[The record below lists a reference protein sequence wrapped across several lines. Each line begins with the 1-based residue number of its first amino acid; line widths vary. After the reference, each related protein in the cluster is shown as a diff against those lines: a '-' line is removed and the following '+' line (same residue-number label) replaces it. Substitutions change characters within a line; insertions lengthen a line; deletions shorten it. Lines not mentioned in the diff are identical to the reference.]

1 MWLAIVIIGVVTLA
15 MRASF
20 IIGRDHLRLP
30 ALAERGLSFVPVAV
44 LSAIIVPELM
54 IKDGEFRMPW
64 FMLVDGELQFVLGN
78 VRFAAGVVA
87 IIVAWRTR
95 NAILTIAAGMLT
107 LWVLQWLVG

>member
-1 MWLAIVIIGVVTLA
+1 MSQVHPRARTTPRTRIEINASPASVT
-15 MRASF
+15 
-20 IIGRDHLRLP
+20 

-95 NAILTIAAGMLT
+95 NTILTIAAGMLT